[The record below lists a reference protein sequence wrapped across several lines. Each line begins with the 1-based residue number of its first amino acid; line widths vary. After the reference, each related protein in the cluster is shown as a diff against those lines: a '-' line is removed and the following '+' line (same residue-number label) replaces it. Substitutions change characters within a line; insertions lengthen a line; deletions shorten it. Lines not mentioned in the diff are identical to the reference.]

1 MEEGPKCIN
10 DTDKLILMLDL
21 SKANIKWLSE
31 VFTIIKSVIYNEIE
45 YLVGCDRLNELYI
58 NYDKKDIKSILTLTY
73 DLYNKMISIYNDYS
87 CINCYI
93 PEQELY
99 INTVLDNINKRL
111 FILKDNYDTL
121 NSKINKNNNKKCIM
135 NNEKK
140 PKIMR
145 KVKGSY

>member
-1 MEEGPKCIN
+1 
-10 DTDKLILMLDL
+10 
-21 SKANIKWLSE
+21 
-31 VFTIIKSVIYNEIE
+31 
-45 YLVGCDRLNELYI
+45 
-58 NYDKKDIKSILTLTY
+58 
-73 DLYNKMISIYNDYS
+73 MISIYNDYS